1 MTKIY
6 SLCVCEQRI
15 DTTGQAGEKNGGLRG
30 IQDLSKRLIQFN
42 DAACLVE
49 AKAARGAQDD
59 FYCGLSLNM
68 TLAIRVLRAAKGLEG
83 LRGLLVGVIQL
94 SERYRVLLHI
104 LEIPSLTE
112 IYQISVLERGLWT
125 NRNGRVGHAA
135 SIRR

>member
-42 DAACLVE
+42 DAAGLVE
-49 AKAARGAQDD
+49 AEATRSAQNDLDRGL
-59 FYCGLSLNM
+59 GLNM

-94 SERYRVLLHI
+94 SERYGVLLDI
-104 LEIPSLTE
+104 LEIPCLTE
-112 IYQISVLERGLWT
+112 IYQISMLERGLWT

-135 SIRR
+135 